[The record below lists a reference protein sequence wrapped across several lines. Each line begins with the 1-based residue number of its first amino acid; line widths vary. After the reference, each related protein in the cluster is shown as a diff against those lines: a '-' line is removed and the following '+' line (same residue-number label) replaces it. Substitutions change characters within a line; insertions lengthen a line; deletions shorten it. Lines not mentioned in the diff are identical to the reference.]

1 MDQKASLTDIRRKA
15 TRAIFIGPVQ
25 IGGGAPVVVQSMTNT
40 DTRRVGPTLAQI
52 ERLALAGCEV
62 ARLAVP
68 DQKAVAA
75 FKEIKAESPL
85 PLIAD
90 IHFNHRLALASL
102 AAGADAI
109 RINPGNLGGE
119 TKTRLV
125 VEACRERGVP
135 LRLGVNAGSLEADLL
150 EKYGAPTAEALAA
163 SALRWVRKFED
174 WGFYDFKI
182 SLKSSDVL
190 VTVAAYQELS
200 RQTDYPLHLGVTE
213 AGGLIAGTVKSALGI
228 GLLLALGIGD
238 TMRVSLTR
246 DPVEEVRVAYEILRA
261 LHLRERGVELISCP
275 TCGRLPHRPVQPGG
289 RGGAPA
295 AGRHHP
301 PQGGHHGLRGER
313 ARRSPGGRR
322 RHRWRRPGGGPVQK
336 GPGGAQGAGKR
347 AAGRPALRSGGPHRG
362 SGGLAGGVTAY
373 KPFKNLS
380 PQKNIVLREA
390 KNLLDSG
397 TWDSQLH

>member
-1 MDQKASLTDIRRKA
+1 M
-15 TRAIFIGPVQ
+15 
-25 IGGGAPVVVQSMTNT
+25 
-40 DTRRVGPTLAQI
+40 
-52 ERLALAGCEV
+52 
-62 ARLAVP
+62 P

-75 FKEIKAESPL
+75 FNEIKAESPL

-90 IHFNHRLALASL
+90 IHFNHRLALAAL
-102 AAGADAI
+102 TAGADAI

-119 TKTRLV
+119 AKTRLV
-125 VEACRERGVP
+125 VEACREQGVS

-174 WGFYDFKI
+174 WGFHDFKI

-200 RQTDYPLHLGVTE
+200 RLTDYPLHLGVTE

-228 GLLLALGIGD
+228 GLLLAQGIGD

-275 TCGRLPHRPVQPGG
+275 TCGRCRIDLFSLAEEAERRLLAVTTPLKVAIMGCVVNGPGEAREADVG
-289 RGGAPA
+289 IAGGARVGVLFKKGQAVRKVPERELLVALLCEVA
-295 AGRHHP
+295 A
-301 PQGGHHGLRGER
+301 LTGE
-313 ARRSPGGRR
+313 A
-322 RHRWRRPGGGPVQK
+322 V
-336 GPGGAQGAGKR
+336 
-347 AAGRPALRSGGPHRG
+347 ALP
-362 SGGLAGGVTAY
+362 
-373 KPFKNLS
+373 
-380 PQKNIVLREA
+380 EE
-390 KNLLDSG
+390 
-397 TWDSQLH
+397 